1 LRWGS
6 GGEARAGV
14 GDLGGRFNSAGGCL
28 AWPVHSAVAGAHGGE
43 VAGEAAERNR
53 RWKRV
58 GHDREGVVNFA
69 SLPN

>member
-1 LRWGS
+1 LRRGS
-6 GGEARAGV
+6 GGEAWAGV

-28 AWPVHSAVAGAHGGE
+28 GWPVHGVVAGARGGE

-58 GHDREGVVNFA
+58 WHDREGVVNLA